1 MKVIITESQL
11 RKIVSSIISKENNNV
26 YGIRQGM
33 SLINEDGRTLF
44 SLEDIKKKI
53 SDATSWEDFKEKN
66 PNWRNMRN
74 HIKKNHEND
83 PYNNWKALIS
93 VFDVIRPTKF
103 SLEDI
108 KKRTSDATSWEDFK
122 EKNPNWKY
130 IYGHIYNN
138 YKNDP
143 YNNWE
148 ALTSHFDEIR
158 TKFSLEDIKKKISD
172 ATSWEDFKEKNPNW
186 RNMRKHIKKNHEN
199 DPYNNWEAL
208 TSHFD
213 DAPFK
218 HSLEDIKKKISDATS
233 WKDFKEKNPNLYGM
247 QKYINTNYK
256 NDPYNNWEALTSHFD
271 DGPFKNSLEDIKKKI
286 SDATSWKDFK
296 EKNPNLKYIREL
308 IKKNYENDPYN
319 NWESLISVFDDAPI
333 KHSLEDIKKKIS
345 DATSWEDFKEK
356 NPNWRNMRKHIK
368 KNHEND
374 PYNNWEALTSH
385 FDDKYVERQYLPNGE
400 SKGEKK
406 VKSSLIDLGYDVS
419 TQKRFKGCYGFKGKR
434 YCDLLKFDSY
444 VEKKNG
450 KKVCVEF
457 DGEQH
462 FMSVG
467 IFGGDIKL
475 EEQQKHD
482 QLKNDYC
489 KNNGV
494 KLIRIHYLDFNR
506 IEEIL
511 ENELGPYEQENKD
524 NNMDMGIFYSRP
536 EEYQHLT

>member
-11 RKIVSSIISKENNNV
+11 RKIVSSIISKENNI
-26 YGIRQGM
+26 YGIKQGM
-33 SLINEDGRTLF
+33 SLINEDGRKLF

-66 PNWRNMRN
+66 PNWGGM
-74 HIKKNHEND
+74 
-83 PYNNWKALIS
+83 YS
-93 VFDVIRPTKF
+93 YIR
-103 SLEDI
+103 
-108 KKRTSDATSWEDFK
+108 
-122 EKNPNWKY
+122 
-130 IYGHIYNN
+130 NN

-143 YNNWE
+143 YNNWGY
-148 ALTSHFDEIR
+148 LISVFNDYP
-158 TKFSLEDIKKKISD
+158 TKFSLEGIKKKISD
-172 ATSWEDFKEKNPNW
+172 ATSWEDFKQKNPNW
-186 RNMRKHIKKNHEN
+186 KNMPIYIKKNHEN
-199 DPYNNWEAL
+199 DPDNNWKSLTSVFNYAPTKFSLEGIKKEISDATSWEDFKQKNPNWNNMRNYININYKNDPDNNWESLMSVFDDAPFKYSL
-208 TSHFD
+208 EDIKKTISDATSWEDFKEKNTNINSMRNYININYKNDPDNNWESLISHFD

-218 HSLEDIKKKISDATS
+218 FSLE
-233 WKDFKEKNPNLYGM
+233 G
-247 QKYINTNYK
+247 
-256 NDPYNNWEALTSHFD
+256 
-271 DGPFKNSLEDIKKKI
+271 
-286 SDATSWKDFK
+286 
-296 EKNPNLKYIREL
+296 
-308 IKKNYENDPYN
+308 
-319 NWESLISVFDDAPI
+319 
-333 KHSLEDIKKKIS
+333 IKKKIS
-345 DATSWEDFKEK
+345 DATSWEDFKQKNPNFNSMRNYINQNHKNDSYNNWESLTSVFNDYPTKFSLEGIKKKISDATSWEDFKQK
-356 NPNWRNMRKHIK
+356 NPNWINMYLYIRKNYK
-368 KNHEND
+368 ND
-374 PYNNWEALTSH
+374 PDNNWESLISH
-385 FDDKYVERQYLPNGE
+385 FDDRYVERRYQTKSE

-434 YCDLLKFDSY
+434 YCDLLKFDAY

-467 IFGGDIKL
+467 IFGGDIRL

-482 QLKNDYC
+482 QLKNNYC

-494 KLIRIHYLDFNR
+494 KLIRIHYLDFKK

-511 ENELGPYEQENKD
+511 KNELGPYEQENMD